1 MLVYLPAYSRRCFN
15 VSFRRNRLRHVR
27 VNGVAFLL
35 LLIRFL
41 LADIT
46 GRSQVIAGVPV
57 WKHRSKMESLISGG
71 VPSLHWRTSEQWPL
85 SVDKRE
91 DYQNCSVIRCATLC
105 TVICKRTWAVVVDD
119 QIPMRSIATKA
130 PNTGGV
136 EKSEIF
142 HQYLAVY
149 QRLYKIATSLIQ

>member
-57 WKHRSKMESLISGG
+57 
-71 VPSLHWRTSEQWPL
+71 
-85 SVDKRE
+85 
-91 DYQNCSVIRCATLC
+91 
-105 TVICKRTWAVVVDD
+105 
-119 QIPMRSIATKA
+119 
-130 PNTGGV
+130 
-136 EKSEIF
+136 
-142 HQYLAVY
+142 
-149 QRLYKIATSLIQ
+149 